1 MMFNMKKIT
10 QNMVVNFKNF
20 LIDEEKSHATLEKYM
35 RDINAFREWLGTKL
49 IEKVTVLEYKA
60 YLIENYAPASANS
73 MLSSINSFFEFNEWH
88 DLKVKMLKIQK
99 QIFADKNKELTKAE
113 YERLLDA
120 AKSKKNERLYYL
132 MQTICSSG
140 IRVSELRSI
149 TIEAIKAR
157 KATIKCKGKMRVVIL
172 PKELCKLLSEYAK
185 EQKISSGPVFVT
197 KTGKPLDRS
206 AIWKMM
212 KQLCESAGV
221 PKEKVFPHNLRHLFA
236 RTYYTIQ
243 KDIVRLAD
251 ILGHSSINTT
261 RIYTM
266 ETGDIHRRQ
275 IQKLGLLRL

>member
-1 MMFNMKKIT
+1 
-10 QNMVVNFKNF
+10 
-20 LIDEEKSHATLEKYM
+20 
-35 RDINAFREWLGTKL
+35 
-49 IEKVTVLEYKA
+49 
-60 YLIENYAPASANS
+60 
-73 MLSSINSFFEFNEWH
+73 
-88 DLKVKMLKIQK
+88 
-99 QIFADKNKELTKAE
+99 
-113 YERLLDA
+113 
-120 AKSKKNERLYYL
+120 
-132 MQTICSSG
+132 
-140 IRVSELRSI
+140 
-149 TIEAIKAR
+149 
-157 KATIKCKGKMRVVIL
+157 MRVVIL

-275 IQKLGLLRL
+275 IQRLGLLRL